1 MSKVAI
7 AIGASAIVLLAL
19 TAWALCAVGD
29 ALETFEDPCH
39 WKDEE

>member
-7 AIGASAIVLLAL
+7 AVGASAIALLVL
-19 TAWALCAVGD
+19 TAWALCEISE

-39 WKDEE
+39 WWDEE